1 MWIALEEEISGTIPS
16 YEFVEIDLQN
26 KSKEFQE
33 LYAKSN
39 PLPGARA
46 KVPLLQIVTD
56 DDDDNDDGFLLCES
70 LVVTEYLAHEYVNN
84 LLPSKVEDRAI
95 MKLFSELCGT
105 SFSYFPIL
113 RVKDSDDPK
122 AKEEAKLKFVESL
135 VATNSFLK
143 HYGSNNGPFLFGKQ
157 FTLAE
162 CNVAPFV
169 QRMCIVLPAMTDDDV
184 NPIQICEE
192 LQLTHLKAWILAIL
206 QRPSVQSTSV
216 PKEVLINNMNKMLE
230 RMNAA
235 ASSMANKN

>member
-1 MWIALEEEISGTIPS
+1 MWIALEEETNSGTTIIP

-26 KSKEFQE
+26 KSQQFQE
-33 LYAKSN
+33 LYAQSN

-46 KVPLLQIVTD
+46 KVPLLQIINVD
-56 DDDDNDDGFLLCES
+56 DDDDDDFLLCES

-143 HYGSNNGPFLFGKQ
+143 HYGSNGPFLFGKQ

-216 PKEVLINNMNKMLE
+216 PKDELINNMNKMLE

>member
-1 MWIALEEEISGTIPS
+1 MWIALEEETSGTTIPS

-56 DDDDNDDGFLLCES
+56 DDDDDNENDDGFLLCES
-70 LVVTEYLAHEYVNN
+70 LVVTEYLAHKYVNN

-95 MKLFSELCGT
+95 MKLFSELCGN

-122 AKEEAKLKFVESL
+122 AKEEAKLKLVESL

-143 HYGSNNGPFLFGKQ
+143 HYGSNGPFLFGKQ

-192 LQLTHLKAWILAIL
+192 LQLTHLKEWILAIL
-206 QRPSVQSTSV
+206 QRPSVQSTIV
-216 PKEVLINNMNKMLE
+216 PKDELINNMNKMLE

-235 ASSMANKN
+235 MTKK